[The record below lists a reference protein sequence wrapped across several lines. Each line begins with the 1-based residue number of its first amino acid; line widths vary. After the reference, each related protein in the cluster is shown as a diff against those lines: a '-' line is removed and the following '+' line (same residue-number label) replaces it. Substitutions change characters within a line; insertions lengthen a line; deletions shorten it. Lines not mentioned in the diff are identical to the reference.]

1 VPQGHGIAT
10 TGAAR
15 AADRCIRGRE
25 PGAESRI
32 DPGPARLKCRKGCSV
47 ELQTIG
53 EKRMSKKLIAGCVF
67 LFGMGLGVTAFA
79 GSANITEEMAACL
92 AECKLTNTHAYCWA
106 CCVQKQCP
114 VID

>member
-1 VPQGHGIAT
+1 
-10 TGAAR
+10 
-15 AADRCIRGRE
+15 
-25 PGAESRI
+25 
-32 DPGPARLKCRKGCSV
+32 
-47 ELQTIG
+47 
-53 EKRMSKKLIAGCVF
+53 MSKKLIAGCVF